1 MDTPL
6 CLIIRLTQ
14 SIKHQLQAS
23 GLQTAAW
30 FLVKGAFALFVS
42 TFFLVRFLF
51 VPSSMPNLVGPVSF
65 GPLKPISVVPK
76 EKVNCMV
83 LENCLD
89 PRPKKRREGE
99 RERKFKNVL

>member
-1 MDTPL
+1 
-6 CLIIRLTQ
+6 
-14 SIKHQLQAS
+14 
-23 GLQTAAW
+23 
-30 FLVKGAFALFVS
+30 
-42 TFFLVRFLF
+42 
-51 VPSSMPNLVGPVSF
+51 MPNLVGPVSF

-99 RERKFKNVL
+99 REKENLKMCCNSVCSSEKNLVKEMYFSIFLCENLSAYV